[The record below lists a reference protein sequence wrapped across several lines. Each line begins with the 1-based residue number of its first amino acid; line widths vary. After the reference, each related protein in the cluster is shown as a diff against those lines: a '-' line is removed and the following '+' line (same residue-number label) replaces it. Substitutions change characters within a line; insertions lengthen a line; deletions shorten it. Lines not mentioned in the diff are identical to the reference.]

1 MKYLK
6 SFYESNHEDSVVI
19 YDEAIKKF
27 LPEKFRIYTSNGE
40 FSMKKDTI
48 TREIDILRICY
59 EHNTMEEFGGNALA
73 DGEPDTLEF
82 DMHFVKEDNKLKIL
96 IDITYG
102 DSMVSEFSV
111 KQPNKLDVIHYNG
124 IGSKADP
131 ETHFGLC
138 DDSIKD
144 LTKFINAFG
153 FKFQTKDFSF
163 IDKYPETYVA
173 EDVKLA
179 PLSGDQKVMVVNNAK
194 PQENR
199 FLHNILRYL
208 KMRGIEYVVATN
220 PEDVSRINSNDN
232 IIGAILSG
240 SDYRFTKPLDE
251 SEPLV
256 SKKALEIL
264 KCPILGLCYGMQ
276 SMVVFHGGEV
286 KDSGKFVQSSKKL
299 TSYDKS
305 FLFDGIDL
313 ENCEFSFAFH
323 DIVTKCPDGFKVI
336 GKVGNIITAISND
349 NLKRYGLL
357 FHPED
362 IERTFKV
369 LDNFVKLF
377 HTSQRDVDMLKSGQF
392 QYIESSESMR
402 YIRLFE
408 SFDSPFNTM
417 NREEIIE
424 LLSASSNFN
433 LTDLTEMSD
442 DELEGAWKSL
452 EMSDWLKEIGN

>member
-286 KDSGKFVQSSKKL
+286 ELLLATKNTSVLAKNFLKSKYIVIIEDVVIKKSRLDLYLKELKSAKVKIILLLPSKNTLKHRDGLRSKEFQLGKRAL
-299 TSYDKS
+299 
-305 FLFDGIDL
+305 DL
-313 ENCEFSFAFH
+313 H
-323 DIVTKCPDGFKVI
+323 DMFTERLNKE
-336 GKVGNIITAISND
+336 
-349 NLKRYGLL
+349 KRWS
-357 FHPED
+357 
-362 IERTFKV
+362 V
-369 LDNFVKLF
+369 LD
-377 HTSQRDVDMLKSGQF
+377 TSNETVLMTTKRICDLLK
-392 QYIESSESMR
+392 I
-402 YIRLFE
+402 
-408 SFDSPFNTM
+408 
-417 NREEIIE
+417 
-424 LLSASSNFN
+424 
-433 LTDLTEMSD
+433 
-442 DELEGAWKSL
+442 K
-452 EMSDWLKEIGN
+452 

>member
-1 MKYLK
+1 
-6 SFYESNHEDSVVI
+6 
-19 YDEAIKKF
+19 
-27 LPEKFRIYTSNGE
+27 
-40 FSMKKDTI
+40 
-48 TREIDILRICY
+48 
-59 EHNTMEEFGGNALA
+59 
-73 DGEPDTLEF
+73 
-82 DMHFVKEDNKLKIL
+82 
-96 IDITYG
+96 
-102 DSMVSEFSV
+102 
-111 KQPNKLDVIHYNG
+111 
-124 IGSKADP
+124 
-131 ETHFGLC
+131 
-138 DDSIKD
+138 
-144 LTKFINAFG
+144 
-153 FKFQTKDFSF
+153 
-163 IDKYPETYVA
+163 
-173 EDVKLA
+173 
-179 PLSGDQKVMVVNNAK
+179 
-194 PQENR
+194 
-199 FLHNILRYL
+199 
-208 KMRGIEYVVATN
+208 
-220 PEDVSRINSNDN
+220 
-232 IIGAILSG
+232 
-240 SDYRFTKPLDE
+240 
-251 SEPLV
+251 
-256 SKKALEIL
+256 
-264 KCPILGLCYGMQ
+264 MQ